1 MSNLD
6 SFVDV
11 YVNRRVLLQ
20 PGP

>member
-11 YVNRRVLLQ
+11 HVNRRVLLQ